1 MEPKIRLKGFSD
13 EWTMRKLGSFGS
25 VAMCKRV
32 FKDQTSPIGDVPFY
46 KIGTFG
52 SSPDAYISRELFLDY
67 KSRFSF
73 PLKGDILISAA
84 GTIGRVVEYLGED
97 AYFQDS
103 NIVWLNHNDEIE
115 NLFLK
120 YLYTIIKWKGL
131 EGATIKRLYNNIILD
146 TEIYNPSKEEQ
157 IKIGEYF
164 QHLDSLIQATAKK
177 IESLKQVKAA
187 SLQSMFPQEGETAP
201 RVRFKGFEG
210 DWEKMLVG
218 KMGTTYSGIAGKTKD
233 DFGHGEARFITFLNV
248 LTNARIDTSI
258 LEPVNICNGEK
269 QNEVK
274 KGDLLFNTSSETP
287 EEVGMCAT
295 MAESIENV
303 YLNSFCFGFRVTE
316 ENIDSTFIAYLMRSH
331 IGRKIMSILAQ
342 GATRYNL
349 SKNSFCKAELL
360 IPKTRK
366 EQKAIAEYFTN
377 LDEQITLQTQRLEK
391 LKQIKSASLD
401 NMFV

>member
-1 MEPKIRLKGFSD
+1 MEPKIRFSEFVDNWKNEILGNVTPVKRGVRVTRKDLNSQGKYPVYQNTDYPMGFYNEYNVKGNSPFVIIGGSAGLIGFSHD
-13 EWTMRKLGSFGS
+13 NFWAADDCAYFGECEDLDNVFLYNLLLRQGSEIKKN
-25 VAMCKRV
+25 VR
-32 FKDQTSPIGDVPFY
+32 
-46 KIGTFG
+46 G
-52 SSPDAYISRELFLDY
+52 SSVPRLDRKIISDL
-67 KSRFSF
+67 
-73 PLKGDILISAA
+73 LISMPSLNEQRQ
-84 GTIGRVVEYLGED
+84 IGN
-97 AYFQDS
+97 YF
-103 NIVWLNHNDEIE
+103 
-115 NLFLK
+115 
-120 YLYTIIKWKGL
+120 LY
-131 EGATIKRLYNNIILD
+131 
-146 TEIYNPSKEEQ
+146 
-157 IKIGEYF
+157 
-164 QHLDSLIQATAKK
+164 LDSLIQSTTKK

-187 SLQSMFPQEGETAP
+187 SLQSMFPQEGETTP

-218 KMGTTYSGIAGKTKD
+218 KMGTTYSGITGKTKD

-349 SKNSFCKAELL
+349 SKNSFCKAEFL

-391 LKQIKSASLD
+391 LKQIKSACLD